1 MKNAEKRGSVSFLF
15 LIGMSALSMAEG
27 ILFEDGKV
35 VTLEFDDSYADVA
48 EECFRNSNMSSK
60 IQLIRGNA
68 VDSMKKLLKSGE
80 KFDIIFIDADKENY
94 IAYYE
99 LAMSGLLSE
108 NGFIMADNAL
118 CALLYDAD
126 DERSQKLHEFNQHVK
141 RDKRVEQT
149 LLTMREGVSIIM
161 PIKRD

>member
-1 MKNAEKRGSVSFLF
+1 
-15 LIGMSALSMAEG
+15 MAEG
-27 ILFEDGKV
+27 IPFEDGKV
-35 VTLEFDDSYADVA
+35 TTLEFDERYADVA
-48 EECFRNSNMSSK
+48 EECFRRSTVANK

-68 VDSMKKLLKSGE
+68 IDSMKKLLKTNE

-108 NGFIMADNAL
+108 HGFILADNSL

-141 RDKRVEQT
+141 KDKRVEQT

-161 PIKRD
+161 PIKKN